1 MKIIPTSTLLLFSL
15 ISFGCFSISIDLR
28 KQSKPKEVQQESKL
42 HHIVLC
48 WLKDSGNEKG
58 RKEIIEITEIFQ
70 DIPGVISAQAGEV
83 VLSDRDI
90 VDDSF
95 DVGIIIVTK
104 DQEDL
109 QKYLD
114 HPIHQ
119 KAKKEVLLPL
129 VKKVLVYDI
138 ID

>member
-1 MKIIPTSTLLLFSL
+1 MKIISTLALLAFCL
-15 ISFGCFSISIDLR
+15 ISSGCFSISFDLE
-28 KQSKPKEVQQESKL
+28 KQSKPKEMVQDGKL

-48 WLKDSGNEKG
+48 WLKDSGNEKD
-58 RKEIIEITEIFQ
+58 RKEIIEVTATFL
-70 DIPGVISAQAGEV
+70 DIPGVISAKAGEV
-83 VLSDRDI
+83 VMSDRDI
-90 VDDSF
+90 VDDTF

-104 DQEDL
+104 DREDL

-129 VKKVLVYDI
+129 VEKVLVYDI

>member
-28 KQSKPKEVQQESKL
+28 KQSKPKKVQQDSKL

-48 WLKDSGNEKG
+48 WLKDSGNEKD
-58 RKEIIEITEIFQ
+58 RKEIIEVTETLKN
-70 DIPGVISAQAGEV
+70 IPGVISAQAGEV

>member
-1 MKIIPTSTLLLFSL
+1 MKIIPTSTLLTFSL
-15 ISFGCFSISIDLR
+15 ISFGCFSISFDLR
-28 KQSKPKEVQQESKL
+28 KQFKPEEVLQDSKL
-42 HHIVLC
+42 HHIVLF
-48 WLKDSGNEKG
+48 WLKDSGNEKD
-58 RKEIIEITEIFQ
+58 RKEIIEVTETFI

-109 QKYLD
+109 QRYLD